1 MREGFERRKGGD
13 GGGGKDEASRLRS
26 QLELILHE
34 ALRNTLTATRSGGDP
49 TQDELISCSPPLSP
63 LATMKKKTK
72 MMTRVRRGSN
82 SPTWARTLS
91 FTIDR
96 DLPDHNGHDPSTPYR
111 IRPDGARTCHL
122 PRSALQSAS
131 SCPVMSNSLL
141 RHAFSV
147 QRVSQPHLPH
157 CCAPPVR

>member
-91 FTIDR
+91 FTIAFGLTEQGPATYR
-96 DLPDHNGHDPSTPYR
+96 VLPYR
-111 IRPDGARTCHL
+111 
-122 PRSALQSAS
+122 ALLRVP
-131 SCPVMSNSLL
+131 SCPTP
-141 RHAFSV
+141 FSV
-147 QRVSQPHLPH
+147 MPSPSNECHSLIFLIVVLLLS
-157 CCAPPVR
+157 AN